1 MSDDTNKH
9 LNNVVPIDEQALQGH
24 LNKVVLKTVEDTLNQ
39 ILDAEADALV
49 GADRYARTE
58 TRKDDRSGSYTRK
71 LHTRAREL
79 ELKMQKLRKQTFEMA
94 IIERYR
100 HRVASVEEALIE
112 MYLAGVSVQRVEDIT
127 AALWG
132 TRVSLGIIS
141 KLNQRIYGQIEEWR
155 NRPIGSDFPYV
166 YLDGVVLKRS
176 WGGAVKNVSVLVAIG
191 VGDDGYRRIPGIVE
205 GTKEDKVGWSGF
217 LRHLQARGLKGIR
230 LVLSDAC
237 LGRKESIGDFYP
249 EAKWQ
254 RCIVHCYRNVFSHV
268 SRGRVKEVSRMLQAI
283 HASEDLESARH
294 KATEVEKKLR
304 DMKLLSATDWL
315 DQCVEETLTYYRF
328 LAEHWIRIRT
338 NNPLERIIRE
348 IRRRT

>member
-9 LNNVVPIDEQALQGH
+9 LNNVVPIDEQELQGH

-39 ILDAEADALV
+39 ILDVEADALV

-71 LHTRAREL
+71 CHTRAGEL
-79 ELKMQKLRKQTFEMA
+79 ELKMPKLRKQTFEMA
-94 IIERYR
+94 IIEHYR
-100 HRVASVEEALIE
+100 HRVASIEEALLE

-132 TRVSLGIIS
+132 TRVSLGTIS

-155 NRPIGSDFPYV
+155 NRPIEGDSPYV

-249 EAKWQ
+249 DAEWQ
-254 RCIVHCYRNVFSHV
+254 RCIVHFYRNVFSHV

-283 HASEDLESARH
+283 HASEYLESARH

-304 DMKLLSATDWL
+304 DMKLSSVADWL
-315 DQCVEETLTYYRF
+315 GSAWKR
-328 LAEHWIRIRT
+328 
-338 NNPLERIIRE
+338 P
-348 IRRRT
+348 